1 MNIKKKIVLGVFT
14 SSVVVTNMFG
24 LSYGSVNGEDITDK
38 DVASVIRNP
47 SIQFEKLPEQSKR
60 QVLSQIISE
69 KLLTQ
74 YVMKS
79 NITQTPEYQQI
90 LKDVKR
96 RLATQVWLNK
106 GMKEFKVS
114 DKDVKK
120 FYADNKQLFQK
131 PAQYKAR
138 HILVQT
144 QKEAQDL
151 IAQLDK
157 ARDKKS
163 TFISLAKSK
172 STGPSG
178 VNGGDLGWF
187 DASKMV
193 PEFSLAVKN
202 MAKGSYSKTPVKTQF
217 GYHVIFLEDKKGA
230 STINLAQAS
239 PKIKQQLKQQGFN
252 KQIQSLLRDLQS
264 KAKINVSLQTKN
276 IPTLNMG
283 R

>member
-24 LSYGSVNGEDITDK
+24 LSYSSVNGEDITDK
-38 DVASVIRNP
+38 DIASVIQNP

-60 QVLSQIISE
+60 QVLSQVISE

-120 FYADNKQLFQK
+120 FYADNK
-131 PAQYKAR
+131 
-138 HILVQT
+138 
-144 QKEAQDL
+144 
-151 IAQLDK
+151 
-157 ARDKKS
+157 
-163 TFISLAKSK
+163 
-172 STGPSG
+172 
-178 VNGGDLGWF
+178 
-187 DASKMV
+187 
-193 PEFSLAVKN
+193 
-202 MAKGSYSKTPVKTQF
+202 
-217 GYHVIFLEDKKGA
+217 
-230 STINLAQAS
+230 
-239 PKIKQQLKQQGFN
+239 
-252 KQIQSLLRDLQS
+252 
-264 KAKINVSLQTKN
+264 
-276 IPTLNMG
+276 
-283 R
+283 